1 MDLAQLDIQLPK
13 GIAPS
18 YSYIH
23 ATVPQSTEDRLNE
36 QYEWTRLSLK
46 CIQQQSSH
54 QDIIKD
60 LVKVPMDIRWRLY
73 TVNPFTSYLALFQL
87 TDKDRDRQVESNN
100 KRQSDHSKSK
110 LEQGDDDDL
119 DDFNDFLEGKISSV
133 KTTKAV
139 IESAPVLIQSK
150 KKRQRTKQ

>member
-1 MDLAQLDIQLPK
+1 MDLTQLDIQLPQ
-13 GIAPS
+13 GITPA

-23 ATVPQSTEDRLNE
+23 ATVPQSSGDNVNE

-46 CIQQQSSH
+46 CIQKQSSH
-54 QDIIKD
+54 QDITKD
-60 LVKVPMDIRWRLY
+60 LDKVPMDIRWRLY
-73 TVNPFTSYLALFQL
+73 TVNPFASYLDLFQL

-100 KRQSDHSKSK
+100 KRQSDHSKSQH
-110 LEQGDDDDL
+110 EQGDDDL

-139 IESAPVLIQSK
+139 IESAPVLFQSK
-150 KKRQRTKQ
+150 KKRQKTKQ